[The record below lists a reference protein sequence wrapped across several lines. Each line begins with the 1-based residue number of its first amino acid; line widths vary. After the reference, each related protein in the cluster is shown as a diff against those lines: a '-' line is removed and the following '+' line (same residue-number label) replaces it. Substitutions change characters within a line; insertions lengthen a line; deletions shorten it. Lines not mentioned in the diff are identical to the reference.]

1 MAAETW
7 QMADPRRP
15 HPERPVIDDDSVEAL
30 ECAVHQLSIDRAP
43 LNEGHAGLRLHVLA
57 SLIAQAEALLPDA
70 VADARDRD
78 FYWSEI
84 AAELGVTADTARRRY
99 RRHTQTRSVPLEAD

>member
-7 QMADPRRP
+7 QMSDPRRP
-15 HPERPVIDDDSVEAL
+15 HPDRPVIDDDSLDAL
-30 ECAVHQLSIDRAP
+30 ERAVHQLSIDRAP

-57 SLIAQAEALLPDA
+57 TLIAQAQALLPDA

-78 FYWSEI
+78 FHWSEI
-84 AAELGVTADTARRRY
+84 AAELGVTTGTACRRY
-99 RRHTQTRSVPLEAD
+99 HHHTPTRSLPLEAD